1 MSDSEIQ
8 SNMATVKQ
16 SSLKIFIFLMIASVP
31 IGPALVSA
39 AESVDGAALVEK
51 AFDYWRGQTSE
62 AAFEMLIHRPDFE
75 RKMFMRGWTRGR
87 QDALFYIEK
96 PAKDKGN
103 GTLKKGRQMWSY
115 NPKINRVI
123 KLPPSMMSQSWM
135 GSDFSNDDLAK
146 SDSLLDDY
154 RHRIIA
160 TRQSDDYQIYEIES
174 IPTEEA
180 PVVWGK
186 QELRIREDGI
196 LLRQA
201 FFDEDMILVKELI
214 SSTIEQLGGRLFP
227 KVWIMQRADR
237 EGHFTR
243 MEYRSLTFD
252 LELKSNLFTL
262 TSLKSRTR

>member
-1 MSDSEIQ
+1 M
-8 SNMATVKQ
+8 T
-16 SSLKIFIFLMIASVP
+16 LKTTAKSPLRRVIIYLTI
-31 IGPALVSA
+31 IGTLGGSALAVA
-39 AESVDGAALVEK
+39 AESADGTVLVEK
-51 AFDYWRGQTSE
+51 AFDYWRGQTSA

-115 NPKINRVI
+115 NPKINRVV
-123 KLPPSMMSQSWM
+123 KLPPSMMSQAWM

-160 TRQSDDYQIYEIES
+160 TRTEDGYQVYDIES
-174 IPTEEA
+174 IPHEDA

-186 QELRIREDGI
+186 QALRIREDGI

-201 FFDEDMILVKELI
+201 FFDEGMLLVKELL
-214 SSTIEQLGGRLFP
+214 SSSIEALGGRLFP
-227 KVWIMQRADR
+227 RVWIMQRADE
-237 EGHFTR
+237 EGHYTR
-243 MEYRSLTFD
+243 MEYQSLTFD
-252 LELKSNLFTL
+252 LELKPNLFTL